1 MRSATALSALA
12 GALVLSP
19 VSISAFRD
27 TSPFLLW
34 NTDPSQIFDDASKA
48 ISGSSL
54 VAADEVYGKLSTL
67 GCDWE
72 NVVVM
77 NVDQLHNS
85 HLSTLSSSHPTHD
98 ALVHIPYLTR
108 PTRRGL
114 SSGLEAW
121 AAHCGAGVVSSLD
134 EVKAGEK
141 SVIVLDS
148 DAQSLPSIPSTLAEP
163 YIVLLTGSC
172 SESASSAEKRQ
183 ERPFPTHITSSASAT
198 TTLTD
203 SESATATATG
213 DESATATSTATET
226 TRPEPSRNSTIP
238 TGGPLL
244 ERVQLLTTPIITSLL
259 ITFGLFIPIATFGV
273 MMLTSIQVPPRMMEI
288 SKSLVVGKERKDQ

>member
-1 MRSATALSALA
+1 MRTATALSVIA
-12 GALVLSP
+12 GAFVLSP
-19 VSISAFRD
+19 VSVSAFRD

-34 NTDPSQIFDDASKA
+34 NTDPSQIFDDASKV
-48 ISGSSL
+48 IGGSSL

-72 NVVVM
+72 NVVVI

-85 HLSTLSSSHPTHD
+85 HLPTLPSSHPTND
-98 ALVHIPYLTR
+98 ALIHIPYLTK

-114 SSGLEAW
+114 STGLESW
-121 AAHCGAGVVSSLD
+121 ASNCGAEVVSSFD
-134 EVKAGEK
+134 DVEIGEK
-141 SVIVLDS
+141 FVIALDS
-148 DAQSLPSIPSTLAEP
+148 SADSLPSIPSTLSEP
-163 YIVLLTGSC
+163 YIVLLTGSL
-172 SESASSAEKRQ
+172 SSSSAEKRQ
-183 ERPFPTHITSSASAT
+183 ERPFPTHIT
-198 TTLTD
+198 
-203 SESATATATG
+203 ESATATATET
-213 DESATATSTATET
+213 ESATATETGSATSTATATDSPTET
-226 TRPEPSRNSTIP
+226 PRRNSTIP

-288 SKSLVVGKERKDQ
+288 SKGLVVGKERKDQ

>member
-1 MRSATALSALA
+1 MRAATALSVIA
-12 GALVLSP
+12 GAFVLSP
-19 VSISAFRD
+19 VSVSAFRD

-34 NTDPSQIFDDASKA
+34 NTDPSQIFDDASKV
-48 ISGSSL
+48 IGGSSL

-85 HLSTLSSSHPTHD
+85 HLSTLPSSHPTND
-98 ALVHIPYLTR
+98 ALIHIPYLTK

-114 SSGLEAW
+114 STGLESW
-121 AAHCGAGVVSSLD
+121 ASHCGAEVVSSLD
-134 EVKAGEK
+134 DVEIGEK
-141 SVIVLDS
+141 FVIALDS
-148 DAQSLPSIPSTLAEP
+148 SADSLPSIPSTLSEP
-163 YIVLLTGSC
+163 YIVLLTGSL
-172 SESASSAEKRQ
+172 SSSSAEKRQ
-183 ERPFPTHITSSASAT
+183 ERPFPTHIT
-198 TTLTD
+198 
-203 SESATATATG
+203 ESATATATET
-213 DESATATSTATET
+213 ESATATETESATSTATATDSPTET
-226 TRPEPSRNSTIP
+226 PRRNSTIP

-288 SKSLVVGKERKDQ
+288 SKGLVVGKERKDQ